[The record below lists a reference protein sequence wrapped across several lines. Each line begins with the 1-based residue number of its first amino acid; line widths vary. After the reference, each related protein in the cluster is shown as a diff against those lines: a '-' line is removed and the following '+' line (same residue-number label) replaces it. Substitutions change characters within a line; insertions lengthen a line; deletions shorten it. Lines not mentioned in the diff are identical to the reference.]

1 MIFCNP
7 WIPAAGDM
15 NILTVGRCVALK
27 TAAWGPLHHWL
38 RNFLVQEN
46 GDAHDDQYE
55 QPGYQEQG
63 LCADSN
69 Q

>member
-1 MIFCNP
+1 MASGHQSLDYIDS
-7 WIPAAGDM
+7 WADEAEEI
-15 NILTVGRCVALK
+15 